1 MGKPITSPLVENVNN
16 AEDDQ
21 YITIRGVSRTELRVK
36 KSRFIGLAKSVATE
50 QEAMDFIQNIKT
62 QFPDATHYCYAFSI
76 GLDGKKLARSSD
88 AGEPANSAGK
98 PILSAIESSGFHNVI
113 CVVVRYF
120 GGIKLGIGGL
130 IRTYGQTARD
140 CLESAATVVCILSTR
155 LHIEVPYAHIGAFVN
170 TIAQLKGKILS
181 MNHDEKTKAVVRIK
195 RSMVPPLKE
204 RIKAISGDIKVR
216 SSYSEIYHN
225 T

>member
-1 MGKPITSPLVENVNN
+1 MERINN
-16 AEDDQ
+16 AKDDQ
-21 YITIRGVSRTELRVK
+21 YITIRAVSRTELRVK
-36 KSRFIGLAKSVATE
+36 KSRFIGLAQSVATK
-50 QEAMDFIQNIKT
+50 QEAMDFIRNAKAE
-62 QFPDATHYCYAFSI
+62 FPNAAHYCYAFSI
-76 GLDGKKLARSSD
+76 GSGAKKLVRSSD

-130 IRTYGQTARD
+130 IRAYGRTARD
-140 CLESAATVVCILSTR
+140 CLKNATTVVYIPSIR
-155 LHIEVPYAHIGAFVN
+155 LQIEMPYAHIGAVVN
-170 TIAQLKGKILS
+170 TVTRLKGRILN
-181 MNHDEKTKAVVRIK
+181 MHRGEKTKAVVRIR

-204 RIKAISGDIKVR
+204 RIRAISGDIKVR
-216 SSYSEIYHN
+216 GSCCEIHQN